1 MQIKSDLLSGTLI
14 IILGVLTV
22 GTAVFFLTLRPPPLL
37 PEDIRHTGIDPSGLP
52 PAFLDW
58 LRVVFRTWGGFV
70 AGFSIVLLGIGTFM
84 LTGRVRWLYWATAAG
99 IVVAFGLFFISNVIL
114 ASDFLWV
121 IAATFLL
128 ACGLA
133 VLLVLKSRR

>member
-1 MQIKSDLLSGTLI
+1 MEIKNDPLSGTLI
-14 IILGVLTV
+14 IVLGVLAV
-22 GTAVFFLTLRPPPLL
+22 GTAVFFLTLRLPLL

-58 LRVVFRTWGGFV
+58 LRIVFRTWGGFV
-70 AGFSIVLLGIGTFM
+70 AGFSLVLLGIGAFM
-84 LTGRVRWLYWATAAG
+84 LTGRARWLYWATAAG
-99 IVVAFGLFFISNVIL
+99 IVVAFGLFFISNVSL
-114 ASDFLWV
+114 ASDFLWF

>member
-1 MQIKSDLLSGTLI
+1 VEIKNDPLI
-14 IILGVLTV
+14 GALVIVLGVLTV
-22 GTAVFFLTLRPPPLL
+22 GTAVFFLTLRPPLL

-58 LRVVFRTWGGFV
+58 LRIVFRTWGGFV

-84 LTGRVRWLYWATAAG
+84 LTGRARWLYWATAAG

-114 ASDFLWV
+114 ASDFLWF
-121 IAATFLL
+121 IGTTFLL

>member
-1 MQIKSDLLSGTLI
+1 MEIKNDPLI
-14 IILGVLTV
+14 GALVIVLGVLTV
-22 GTAVFFLTLRPPPLL
+22 GTAVFFLTLRPPLL

-58 LRVVFRTWGGFV
+58 LRIVFRTWGGFV

-84 LTGRVRWLYWATAAG
+84 LTGRARWLYWATAAG

-114 ASDFLWV
+114 ASDFLWF
-121 IAATFLL
+121 IGTTFLL